1 VSSTAYARS
10 MAGETTLDAR
20 GSLDIRA
27 NLAEMGVL
35 I

>member
-1 VSSTAYARS
+1 

-20 GSLDIRA
+20 GSLDISA